1 MIFHTIRNAL
11 FKLKKKI
18 VGTNVEQFK
27 KAGGIAGDNVHIFA
41 SFLDPSFPWLI
52 KIGDNVTITDVKILC
67 HDASTQ
73 KTLGFTKIG
82 RVTIGNNVFI
92 GAKTVILPN
101 VTIGDNV
108 VIGAG
113 SVVTRDIPCNTVAVG
128 NPCTPVGSFDEYI
141 SKQKSIMM
149 DDNVWDKIPKN
160 LSEEE
165 KEEIKQRL
173 ESGIGF
179 IR

>member
-1 MIFHTIRNAL
+1 MFYKIKNAL
-11 FKLKKKI
+11 YKLKKKI
-18 VGTNVEQFK
+18 VGSSVEQLK
-27 KAGGIAGDNVHIFA
+27 KAGGKVGTNVHIFS

-73 KTLGFTKIG
+73 KTFGYTKVG
-82 RVTIGNNVFI
+82 RVTIGNNVFV

-101 VTIGDNV
+101 VVIGDNV

-113 SVVTRDIPCNTVAVG
+113 SVVTKDIPSNSIAVG
-128 NPCTPVGSFDEYI
+128 NPCRRIGSFDEYI
-141 SKQKSIMM
+141 SKQKSLMK
-149 DDNVWDKIPKN
+149 DDNVWDKAPKN
-160 LSEEE
+160 LSDTE
-165 KEEIKQRL
+165 KEQIWLRL
-173 ESGIGF
+173 EKGIGF